1 MVKKKKK
8 LIKIADKSFNI
19 LDKYAPMKKK
29 YLSANHVT
37 LMTKEIRKVTIIRS
51 KLKNKSLKDKN
62 EQSRHDYRKQCNLF
76 AVLVRRAK
84 QQYFSSLD
92 LRLIADNKK
101 FWKRGKPIF
110 SEKIS
115 IEDIISLTEDGKIIT
130 EDLQIAAIFN
140 NYFSSTT
147 EMFPQNQ
154 AWLTLKKQFLKQSIN
169 SEIIPASFSVQKNM
183 WE

>member
-8 LIKIADKSFNI
+8 LIKIADKSFKI

-76 AVLVRRAK
+76 AALVRRAK

-147 EMFPQNQ
+147 EMSPQNQ
-154 AWLTLKKQFLKQSIN
+154 AWLTLKKRFLKQSIN